1 MCLKRA
7 VEDAIRGLQL
17 DEEERRCLEE
27 AGLYGAGLLA
37 PRPYLIYRAL
47 ERGVQLDLSSLSRQL
62 SWQEFEE
69 VILHILEGWG
79 YSARRGVRLN
89 CGGHRAEFDVVA
101 WSKKYVLA
109 IEAKHWKY
117 GGGKWAEV
125 ARSHAEKT
133 RRCLEGLR
141 PLAPRVVPIVV
152 TLTSIGAV
160 VEGVPVLSISLLPDF
175 LRNIDY
181 LGDQILIFI

>member
-7 VEDAIRGLQL
+7 VEDAVRGLQL

-27 AGLYGAGLLA
+27 AGLYRAGLLA
-37 PRPYLIYRAL
+37 PRPYLIYKAL
-47 ERGVQLDLSSLSRQL
+47 EKGVQLDLSSLSRYL

-69 VILHILEGWG
+69 IILHILEGWG
-79 YSARRGVRLN
+79 YSARRDFRLE
-89 CGGHRAEFDVVA
+89 CRGRKAEFDIVA

-133 RRCLEGLR
+133 RICLERLKS
-141 PLAPRVVPIVV
+141 LAPRVVPVVV
-152 TLTSIGAV
+152 TLTSTGAV
-160 VEGVPVLSISLLPDF
+160 IEGVPVLSISLLPDF
-175 LRNIDY
+175 LRNVDD
-181 LGDQILIFI
+181 LDDQILVFI